1 MDEYVCAACRTSPP
15 KAKPS
20 EESVACR
27 QNPYLKIVKPEV
39 ADDLGFGN
47 GWCTSGAAIGEP
59 HTH

>member
-47 GWCTSGAAIGEP
+47 GWCTSGAAIG
-59 HTH
+59 